1 MRPIILII
9 FIFLAVVFLGKA
21 STATAQTTNYQ
32 VYALFVVNIAKY
44 SEFPQLQGELEIV
57 SYGKSKAYDELIK
70 QNGKNVNGHALKVT
84 LTEDLN
90 ALQKASVIYLADNRS
105 SALDEIVKATEGK
118 PVMIICE
125 REGLFRKGAGLSF
138 VITENNTLRFD
149 VNSGELER
157 RQIKISKSL
166 TALANTIL

>member
-1 MRPIILII
+1 MRAIIVII
-9 FIFLAVVFLGKA
+9 FLFLLTVFLGKA

-44 SEFPQLQGELEIV
+44 SEFPQLQGELEIA
-57 SYGKSKAYDELIK
+57 SYGRSKAYEELVK
-70 QNGKNVNGHALKVT
+70 QNGKTVNGHALKIT
-84 LTEDLN
+84 QTDDIQS
-90 ALQKASVIYLADNRS
+90 LQKASVIYLADNKS
-105 SALDEIVKATEGK
+105 GSLDEIMKATEGK

-125 REGLFRKGAGLSF
+125 REGLFRRGAGLSF
-138 VITENNTLRFD
+138 VVTDNNTLRFD
-149 VNSGELER
+149 VNNVELEK

>member
-1 MRPIILII
+1 MRALIYTLLLLL
-9 FIFLAVVFLGKA
+9 FTGA
-21 STATAQTTNYQ
+21 SFNSIAQTTNYQ

-57 SYGKSKAYDELIK
+57 SFGKSKAYDELLK
-70 QNGKNVNGHALKVT
+70 QNGKNVNGHTLKIT
-84 LTEDLN
+84 QSDDLSV
-90 ALQKASVIYLADNRS
+90 LQKASVVYLADGKS
-105 SALDEIVKATEGK
+105 SSLDEVLKATEGK

-138 VITENNTLRFD
+138 VVTDNNTLRFD
-149 VNSGELER
+149 VNNGELEK